1 MTDEAKRYS
10 AKDLDNLANL
20 AYEAGAARERRRIR
34 RLQAKHLAAIRDT
47 EEYLRRHEHII
58 AADELVGP
66 IAAIDAA
73 ARATKKARTK

>member
-1 MTDEAKRYS
+1 MTTREQARLEMMRRLRDKR
-10 AKDLDNLANL
+10 LV
-20 AYEAGAARERRRIR
+20 ERERRRIR
-34 RLQAKHLAAIRDT
+34 RLIAPHLSAIRDT

-73 ARATKKARTK
+73 TRAPKKARTK